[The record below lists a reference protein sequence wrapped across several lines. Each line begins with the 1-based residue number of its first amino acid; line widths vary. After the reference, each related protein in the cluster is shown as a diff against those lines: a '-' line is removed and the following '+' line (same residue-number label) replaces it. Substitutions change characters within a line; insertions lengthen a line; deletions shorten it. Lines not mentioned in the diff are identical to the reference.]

1 MNINEAIRYEG
12 CGLDNVYLV
21 NGYRYGIVTS
31 GEEVLYIDDIPGLHR
46 AIASIIVDSP
56 ADLDAKTFK
65 FLRKEQDMS
74 QRQLAEIFGV
84 EEQTVSNWE
93 RARTPIPKY
102 AALLLRALAKERCS
116 GNAALMSVIEHM
128 NSLDRERHQQE
139 IRLCMADDDVW
150 QIVA

>member
-1 MNINEAIRYEG
+1 MNINEAIRYQD

-21 NGYRYGIVTS
+21 NGYRYGTVTS
-31 GEEVLYIDDIPGLHR
+31 GEEVLYIDDIPGLHL
-46 AIASIIVDSP
+46 AIATTIVDSP

-74 QRQLAEIFGV
+74 QRQLAEILGV

-93 RARTPIPKY
+93 RTKTPIPKY
-102 AALLLRALAKERCS
+102 AELLLRALTKERCS

-128 NSLDRERHQQE
+128 NSLDRERHHEE
-139 IRLCMADDDVW
+139 IRLCMAEDDVW
-150 QIVA
+150 HVVA